1 MLKLSRPLLIANG
14 AFVTLGIALNITPP
28 DFSNKSIV
36 IPNVPIDK
44 NTSAPVV
51 DSGTKK
57 HIVVHNSISNNT
69 SGNKPIKNQPS
80 YVSTPTPSESPTKA
94 SEPVKTGIN
103 GTFAGDPFDAGY
115 GNIQVTA
122 IIKDNQIIDIQTQYP
137 NNGKSG
143 DLNRNAIAI
152 LRKETLDA
160 QSANI
165 SGVSGASYTSYGY
178 YKSLISALNK
188 AGI

>member
-28 DFSNKSIV
+28 DLSNKSIV
-36 IPNVPIDK
+36 IPNVPINE
-44 NTSAPVV
+44 NTSTPIVN
-51 DSGTKK
+51 SGAKN
-57 HIVVHNSISNNT
+57 HIVVHNSIPKIS
-69 SGNKPIKNQPS
+69 PS
-80 YVSTPTPSESPTKA
+80 KSQTLSLPTPTPSQSPTQP
-94 SEPVKTGIN
+94 SEPVKTGIS

-122 IIKDNQIIDIQTQYP
+122 IVKDNQIVDIQTQYP

-143 DLNRNAIAI
+143 ELNRNAIAI
-152 LRKETLDA
+152 LTKETLSA

>member
-1 MLKLSRPLLIANG
+1 MLKLSRPLLVVNG
-14 AFVTLGIALNITPP
+14 AIITLGIASTVTPP

-36 IPNVPIDK
+36 IPNVPTIQ
-44 NTSAPVV
+44 NTPQPVV
-51 DSGTKK
+51 TSGTKN
-57 HIVVHNSISNNT
+57 HIVVHNSLPKLSPSKSQT
-69 SGNKPIKNQPS
+69 SSLP
-80 YVSTPTPSESPTKA
+80 TPTPSQSPTQP
-94 SEPVKTGIN
+94 SQPVKTGIS

-122 IIKDNQIIDIQTQYP
+122 IVKDNQIVDIQTQYP

-143 DLNRNAIAI
+143 ELNRNAIAI
-152 LRKETLDA
+152 LTKETLSA

-165 SGVSGASYTSYGY
+165 SGVSGASYTSYAF

-188 AGI
+188 SGI